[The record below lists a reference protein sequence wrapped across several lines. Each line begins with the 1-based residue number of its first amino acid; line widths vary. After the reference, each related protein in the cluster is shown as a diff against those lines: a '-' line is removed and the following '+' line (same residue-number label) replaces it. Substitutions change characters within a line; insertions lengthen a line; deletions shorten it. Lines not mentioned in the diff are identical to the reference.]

1 MDIRNSQRRS
11 PRSSA
16 KSKQDSSSTSG
27 TPHRPLTEAEQKQYM
42 DFSGDHVARVRAAKA
57 AAQREM
63 ESFGDVSEYDVVI
76 LQGQLKEE
84 PVTPLQPPLDFES
97 KPGEKG

>member
-1 MDIRNSQRRS
+1 M
-11 PRSSA
+11 
-16 KSKQDSSSTSG
+16 
-27 TPHRPLTEAEQKQYM
+27 
-42 DFSGDHVARVRAAKA
+42 VAHVRAAKE

-84 PVTPLQPPLDFES
+84 PVIPTQPPLDFEYQNR
-97 KPGEKG
+97 EAD